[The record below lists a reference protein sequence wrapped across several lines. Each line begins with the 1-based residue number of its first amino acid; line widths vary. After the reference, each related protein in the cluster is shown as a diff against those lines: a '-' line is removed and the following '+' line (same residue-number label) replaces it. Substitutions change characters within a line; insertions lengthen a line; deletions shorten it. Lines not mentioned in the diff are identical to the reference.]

1 MLQTLTT
8 EKVDEKKWGHLSS
21 FPVSFLWFVNCP
33 KKCIFLQFCAELSKK
48 CKSVKA
54 IYIYVSVS
62 SHYTLSENSMVYMS
76 LNHRSRDIGN

>member
-54 IYIYVSVS
+54 I
-62 SHYTLSENSMVYMS
+62 
-76 LNHRSRDIGN
+76 